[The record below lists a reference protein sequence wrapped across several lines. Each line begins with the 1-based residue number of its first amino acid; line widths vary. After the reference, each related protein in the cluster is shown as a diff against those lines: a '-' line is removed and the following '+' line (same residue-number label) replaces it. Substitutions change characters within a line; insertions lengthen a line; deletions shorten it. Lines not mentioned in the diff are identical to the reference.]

1 MKCNRCNNTDPKL
14 FAYDQGV
21 WYCRKCVRFGRMDL
35 GQKAKSTICKN
46 KPKKIRPK
54 LKFELTPL
62 QEEASQKALSHL
74 KKGKNVF
81 VYAATGAGKTEMC
94 YASICEYL
102 RQGKKVGFAI
112 SRRQVVLEIAQ
123 RLREVF
129 PDLKIVEVC
138 QGHTSDLDGE
148 IIVCTIHQLY
158 RYPKAFDLLILDE
171 VDAFPYAGNTLLKQ
185 FVEEACCGQQL
196 CLSATIDPMLQKE
209 IDDHKY
215 EVVSLFQRPHKKPL
229 IVPKVYV
236 LPLLLQYFM
245 IYQLCKKFSIQTK
258 QTIVFVPRK
267 KDTLLFKFFLRR
279 FGAQAIHSMIENK
292 DELMERFRQNQYPVL
307 ISTTLLERGITIPG
321 VQVIVFRADH
331 PVFSNASLIQIFG
344 RVGRKFSEP
353 YGEGVCLCQRK
364 TKEIKTCVRTIE
376 WMNQHAKFV

>member
-35 GQKAKSTICKN
+35 GQEAKSTICKN

-54 LKFELTPL
+54 LKFALTPL

-129 PDLKIVEVC
+129 PSLKIVEVC

-171 VDAFPYAGNTLLKQ
+171 VDAFPYAGNTLLQQ

-229 IVPKVYV
+229 IVPKVYA
-236 LPLLLQYFM
+236 LPILFQYFM
-245 IYQLCKKFSIQTK
+245 IYQLCKKFSIQDK

-279 FGAQAIHSMIENK
+279 FGAQAIHSMVENK
-292 DELMERFRQNQYPVL
+292 DELMEQFRQNQYRIL

-353 YGEGVCLCQRK
+353 YGEGVCLCRRK
-364 TKEIKTCVRTIE
+364 TKEIKTCVTTIE